1 MKVEYSKAEMLE
13 LWKRRHLLVSP
24 RTDGVV
30 TRHDNVE
37 VDAMC
42 IEAMRL
48 RYVELLATAPVR
60 LLVPQD
66 VALNAKLA
74 RTYQGTG
81 YLTVPDNVVR
91 VLWVKLSGWERAAQV
106 TEADPALRRL
116 EGNRYACGGVA
127 APVAVTRSKGAVE
140 LFALPYSQSLP
151 LVESVTAVV
160 DPGPELYVMDEELLG
175 SF

>member
-1 MKVEYSKAEMLE
+1 MKVEYSKADMLA

-24 RTDGVV
+24 RTDGAVS
-30 TRHDNVE
+30 RHDNVE

-48 RYVELLATAPVR
+48 RYVELLATAPAR
-60 LLVPQD
+60 LLVPQN
-66 VALNAKLA
+66 VAINAKLT

-91 VLWVKLSGWERAAQV
+91 VLSVKLSGWERAAPV
-106 TEADPALRRL
+106 TDADAAQRRL

-127 APVAVTRSKGAVE
+127 APVAVARSKGVIE
-140 LFALPYSQSLP
+140 LYALPHSRSLP
-151 LVESVTAVV
+151 LVESVTAIV